1 MATHTFVYF
10 EHEEAAELARLQSI
24 KFDLQ
29 STVQLCEFFE
39 EQCAQSAY
47 GYAGSEITDAFS
59 TAILVRYSR
68 AFVSGVRRGIG
79 SVVVENLPPEQREN
93 HQRIRA
99 FRDKH
104 IAHSVNAFES
114 TRVQARYC
122 LERVEQEGITGVST
136 EHHRVIGLSSK
147 DVTEIQELCR
157 MMMGYLDSEIEK
169 EKTRLLAILRSMP
182 VSEVLSRPAIPAR
195 IPDHSQIDKRRP
207 RA

>member
-1 MATHTFVYF
+1 MATHTFVHF

-24 KFDLQ
+24 KYVLQ
-29 STVQLCEFFE
+29 SAVQLCEFFE
-39 EQCAQSAY
+39 GQCAQSAH

-68 AFVSGVRRGIG
+68 AFVSGVRRGLG
-79 SVVVENLPPEQREN
+79 NEVLETLTPAQRGN

-114 TRVQARYC
+114 TKIQARYC
-122 LERVEQEGITGVST
+122 LERVEQDGITAVST
-136 EHHRVIGLSSK
+136 EHHRVIGLSSR
-147 DVTEIQELCR
+147 DV
-157 MMMGYLDSEIEK
+157 SEIEELCQVMMGDLDREIET

-182 VSEVLSRPAIPAR
+182 ISEVLSRPSSPVLV
-195 IPDHSQIDKRRP
+195 PDHSQIEKRRP

>member
-10 EHEEAAELARLQSI
+10 EHEEAAEIARLQSI

-29 STVQLCEFFE
+29 STVQLCDFFE

-47 GYAGSEITDAFS
+47 GYAGPEMTDAFS

-79 SVVVENLPPEQREN
+79 SEVLENLPPEQREN

-114 TRVQARYC
+114 TKVQARYC

-136 EHHRVIGLSSK
+136 EHHRVMGLSSK
-147 DVTEIQELCR
+147 DVREIQDLCR
-157 MMMGYLDSEIEK
+157 VMIDHLDREVKK
-169 EKTRLLAILRSMP
+169 EEARLLAILQSMP
-182 VSEVLSRPAIPAR
+182 VSEVLSRPSIPVL